1 MSSELLRKYIDLFEE
16 QKPYRVDVTGYN
28 IPPPPYAVFIGDS
41 IAFGLSSTMMTNTRA
56 DAAVGL
62 SSNAIANRVARNE
75 KVQRAEWAIISAGT
89 NDFATDQGNPTALES
104 NLALI
109 RTGLKVRQFAVDDTD
124 RRNRSRIGT
133 GYVWLGPYNEQA
145 NAVVK
150 KFADSKGDTF
160 IDLRTF
166 PPDRLG
172 IHPARYSDVMISIR
186 KQTKLGPTDPNYDHS
201 WNYGS
206 EKPQGSP
213 ALLPDSE
220 RDPAPATGTKP
231 PAGGGGA
238 PPVAGTQ
245 TTTKAPAPAPGNAD
259 PVEKT
264 EPPKDIK
271 QYKDKVKKLK
281 IDFQTKFDRSLPITS
296 EERTR
301 AEQKNLYDRWLKKE
315 PGIYIPINPD
325 NHPGREIFHNTAIDV
340 SPALSRDEEAWMKE
354 QGWVRTIPEKD
365 PPHYEY
371 KGKWDETPAPAPTP
385 AVTPNQE
392 KPVTPLI
399 KPEDLDR
406 LGDILKK
413 LPKKESHDKLS
424 MLKNINQRSP
434 QEQMQLW
441 QAVVIAEAPA
451 REPTFN
457 PDAFDPPPDL
467 DPNPATPSQPKA
479 RIIPD
484 GAKFAVV
491 SPAGQRF
498 GGFDS
503 QRQAW
508 EWIAEPKN
516 YRMLYPNSTN
526 WIGGTPPAPS
536 GRKPLSNWDRI
547 MKTPV
552 GKFTKAFTAAAA
564 LGGTAYSVYDRNR
577 AIDLSGLS
585 PDDQRFFNSIMPALK
600 TFYKD
605 PEKYAK
611 DYKDSPE
618 QIKKLKNYIIQLKQ
632 RPGGNNV
639 FPPSDV
645 WDAWMKTQP
654 NTQ

>member
-166 PPDRLG
+166 LPDRLG

-213 ALLPDSE
+213 ALLPSSE

-245 TTTKAPAPAPGNAD
+245 TTTKPPAPAPA
-259 PVEKT
+259 EKT
-264 EPPKDIK
+264 EPPTDIK

-371 KGKWDETPAPAPTP
+371 KGKWDEAPTP

-399 KPEDLDR
+399 KPEDFDR
-406 LGDILKK
+406 LDDILKK

-434 QEQMQLW
+434 QEQMQIW
-441 QAVVIAEAPA
+441 QSVVIAEAPA

-536 GRKPLSNWDRI
+536 GLRPLSVYDKFKRI
-547 MKTPV
+547 MDTP
-552 GKFTKAFTAAAA
+552 GGRGAKAMAIAAA
-564 LGGTAYSVYDRNR
+564 LAGTADSVYDRNR

-605 PEKYAK
+605 PEKYA
-611 DYKDSPE
+611 YTPE

-632 RPGGNNV
+632 RSGGNNV

-645 WDAWMKTQP
+645 WDAWIKTQP

>member
-16 QKPYRVDVTGYN
+16 RKPYRVEITGHN
-28 IPPPPYAVFIGDS
+28 APAPPYAVFIGDS
-41 IAFGLSSTMMTNTRA
+41 IAFGLSSRMMTNTRA

-109 RTGLKVRQFAVDDTD
+109 RTGLKVRQFGDGDD
-124 RRNRSRIGT
+124 RRNRPRIGT

-150 KFADSKGDTF
+150 KFALSKGDTF

-166 PPDRLG
+166 LPDRLG
-172 IHPARYSDVMISIR
+172 IHPASYSDVMISIR
-186 KQTKLGPTDPNYDHS
+186 KETKLGPTDPNYDHS

-206 EKPQGSP
+206 EKPKDSP
-213 ALLPDSE
+213 ALLPSSE
-220 RDPAPATGTKP
+220 RDPANGPAPATGTKP
-231 PAGGGGA
+231 PAPAPAGGGGA

-245 TTTKAPAPAPGNAD
+245 TTTKPPAPANT
-259 PVEKT
+259 ET

-301 AEQKNLYDRWLKKE
+301 AEQQSLYNRWLKKE

-340 SPALSRDEEAWMKE
+340 SPALSRDEEAWMNE

-399 KPEDLDR
+399 KPEDIDR

-434 QEQMQLW
+434 QEQMQIW
-441 QAVVIAEAPA
+441 QSVVIAEAPA

-508 EWIAEPKN
+508 EWIEKPDN

-526 WIGGTPPAPS
+526 WIGGTPP

-564 LGGTAYSVYDRNR
+564 LAGTAFSVYDRNR
-577 AIDLSGLS
+577 DIDLSGLS
-585 PDDQRFFNSIMPALK
+585 PAEQRFVKSIMPSLK

-611 DYKDSPE
+611 AYEEQPE

-632 RPGGNNV
+632 ISGGNNV

>member
-41 IAFGLSSTMMTNTRA
+41 IAFGLSSTMMTNTRG

-62 SSNAIANRVARNE
+62 SSNAIAARVARNE

-150 KFADSKGDTF
+150 KFALSKGDTF

-186 KQTKLGPTDPNYDHS
+186 KETKLGPTDPNYDHS

-213 ALLPDSE
+213 ALLPSSE

-238 PPVAGTQ
+238 PPIAGTQ
-245 TTTKAPAPAPGNAD
+245 TTTKPPAPAPADTD

-340 SPALSRDEEAWMKE
+340 SPALSRDEEEWMNE

-371 KGKWDETPAPAPTP
+371 KGKWDETPAPAETP
-385 AVTPNQE
+385 KEE
-392 KPVTPLI
+392 KPVPPLI
-399 KPEDLDR
+399 NPKVIDQ

-434 QEQMQLW
+434 QEQMQIW

-451 REPTFN
+451 RIDRTFDPPFD
-457 PDAFDPPPDL
+457 PDAFDPIDS
-467 DPNPATPSQPKA
+467 DGPATPSQPRA

-484 GAKFAVV
+484 GAKFAIVA
-491 SPAGQRF
+491 PNGQRF
-498 GGFDS
+498 GDFDS
-503 QRQAW
+503 QRAAMKW
-508 EWIAEPKN
+508 MEKPDN

-536 GRKPLSNWDRI
+536 GLRPLSGYDKFKRI
-547 MKTPV
+547 MNTPG
-552 GKFTKAFTAAAA
+552 GKGATAVAAAAA
-564 LGGTAYSVYDRNR
+564 LAGSAYSVYDNFR

-585 PDDQRFFNSIMPALK
+585 PAEQQYVKNSMPGLK
-600 TFYKD
+600 AFYKD

-611 DYKDSPE
+611 EYSPE
-618 QIKKLKNYIIQLKQ
+618 QIKKLKNNIIQLKQ
-632 RPGGNNV
+632 RSGGNNV

>member
-28 IPPPPYAVFIGDS
+28 TPAPTYAVFIGDS
-41 IAFGLSSTMMTNTRA
+41 IAFGLSSHMMTNTRT

-75 KVQRAEWAIISAGT
+75 KVQKAVWAIVSAGT

-109 RTGLKVRQFAVDDTD
+109 RTGLKARQ
-124 RRNRSRIGT
+124 
-133 GYVWLGPYNEQA
+133 YVWLGPYNEQA

-150 KFADSKGDTF
+150 KFALSKGDTF

-186 KQTKLGPTDPNYDHS
+186 KTTKLGSTDPNYDHS

-206 EKPQGSP
+206 EDPKDSP
-213 ALLPDSE
+213 ALVPSSE
-220 RDPAPATGTKP
+220 RDPANGPAVGAGPKP
-231 PAGGGGA
+231 PA
-238 PPVAGTQ
+238 PT
-245 TTTKAPAPAPGNAD
+245 NAD

-264 EPPKDIK
+264 GPPKDIR

-281 IDFQTKFDRSLPITS
+281 IDFQTKFDRPLPITS

-301 AEQKNLYDRWLKKE
+301 AEQQDLYDRWVKKE
-315 PGIYIPINPD
+315 PGIYIPINPA

-340 SPALSRDEEAWMKE
+340 SPALSRDEEAWMNQ
-354 QGWVRTIPEKD
+354 QGWVRTMPEKD

-371 KGKWDETPAPAPTP
+371 KDKWDESPAPAP
-385 AVTPNQE
+385 AVKPNQE

-399 KPEDLDR
+399 KPEVIDR
-406 LGDILKK
+406 LDDILKK

-441 QAVVIAEAPA
+441 QAVVIAEAPD
-451 REPTFN
+451 RIDPTFEPSTN
-457 PDAFDPPPDL
+457 WMGGTDGTATG
-467 DPNPATPSQPKA
+467 PATPSQLKA
-479 RIIPD
+479 RIIKD
-484 GAKFAVV
+484 GAGFAIVA
-491 SPAGQRF
+491 PNGQRF
-498 GGFDS
+498 AGFADLK
-503 QRQAW
+503 QVKDW
-508 EWIAEPKN
+508 MDKPDN
-516 YRMLYPNSTN
+516 YRMLYP
-526 WIGGTPPAPS
+526 TPPAPS
-536 GRKPLSNWDRI
+536 GLRPLSSYDKFKRI
-547 MKTPV
+547 MNTPG
-552 GKFTKAFTAAAA
+552 GKGAKAGATAAA
-564 LGGTAYSVYDRNR
+564 LGGAVYSVYDNFRD
-577 AIDLSGLS
+577 IDLSDLPPES
-585 PDDQRFFNSIMPALK
+585 QQYVKSIMPALK

-605 PEKYAK
+605 PEQYAK
-611 DYKDSPE
+611 DYSPE
-618 QIKKLKNYIIQLKQ
+618 QIKKLKNNIIQLKQ
-632 RPGGNNV
+632 RSGGNNV

-645 WDAWMKTQP
+645 WDAWMKTQS

>member
-109 RTGLKVRQFAVDDTD
+109 RTGLKARQ
-124 RRNRSRIGT
+124 
-133 GYVWLGPYNEQA
+133 YVWLGPYNEQA

-150 KFADSKGDTF
+150 KFALSKGDTF

-213 ALLPDSE
+213 ALLPSSE

-245 TTTKAPAPAPGNAD
+245 TTTKPPAPAPANTD

-371 KGKWDETPAPAPTP
+371 KGKWDEAPTP

-399 KPEDLDR
+399 KPEDFDR
-406 LGDILKK
+406 LDDILKK

-441 QAVVIAEAPA
+441 QSVVIAEAPA

-536 GRKPLSNWDRI
+536 GLRPLSVYDKFKRI
-547 MKTPV
+547 MDTP
-552 GKFTKAFTAAAA
+552 GGRGAKAMAIAAA
-564 LGGTAYSVYDRNR
+564 LAGTADSVYDRNR

-585 PDDQRFFNSIMPALK
+585 PGEQAFVKNAMPALK

-611 DYKDSPE
+611 VYSPE

-645 WDAWMKTQP
+645 WDAWIKTQP

>member
-16 QKPYRVDVTGYN
+16 QKPYRVDVSGYN
-28 IPPPPYAVFIGDS
+28 LPAPTYAVFIGDS
-41 IAFGLSSTMMTNTRA
+41 IAFGLSSEMMTNTRT

-75 KVQRAEWAIISAGT
+75 KVQKAVWAIVSAGT

-109 RTGLKVRQFAVDDTD
+109 RTGLKARQ
-124 RRNRSRIGT
+124 
-133 GYVWLGPYNEQA
+133 YVWLGPYNEQA

-150 KFADSKGDTF
+150 KFALSKGDTF

-186 KQTKLGPTDPNYDHS
+186 KQTKLGSTDPNYDHS
-201 WNYGS
+201 WNYGT
-206 EKPQGSP
+206 EDPKDSP
-213 ALLPDSE
+213 ALLPPSNKAAA
-220 RDPAPATGTKP
+220 PAPAGGTAAP
-231 PAGGGGA
+231 APAPAPAPAGGTAA

-245 TTTKAPAPAPGNAD
+245 TTTKPLAPANTD

-301 AEQKNLYDRWLKKE
+301 AEQQSLYNRWLKKE

-371 KGKWDETPAPAPTP
+371 KGKWDETPAPAPT
-385 AVTPNQE
+385 VTPTQE

-399 KPEDLDR
+399 KPEVIDR
-406 LGDILKK
+406 LDDILKK

-441 QAVVIAEAPA
+441 QAVVIAEAPD
-451 REPTFN
+451 RIDPTFEPTLE
-457 PDAFDPPPDL
+457 PTL
-467 DPNPATPSQPKA
+467 DSDGPATPSQPKA
-479 RIIPD
+479 RIIPA

-491 SPAGQRF
+491 APNGQRF

-503 QRQAW
+503 QRAAM

-536 GRKPLSNWDRI
+536 GLRPLSGYDKFKRI
-547 MKTPV
+547 MNTPG
-552 GKFTKAFTAAAA
+552 GKGAKAGAMAAA
-564 LGGTAYSVYDRNR
+564 LAGTAYSVYDNFRD
-577 AIDLSGLS
+577 IDLSDLPPES
-585 PDDQRFFNSIMPALK
+585 QRYVKSIMPSLK

-611 DYKDSPE
+611 DYSPE
-618 QIKKLKNYIIQLKQ
+618 QIKKLKNNIIQLKQ
-632 RPGGNNV
+632 RSGGNNV

>member
-16 QKPYRVDVTGYN
+16 QKPYRVEITG
-28 IPPPPYAVFIGDS
+28 IAPPPAPPYAVFIGDS

-150 KFADSKGDTF
+150 KFALSKGDTF

-186 KQTKLGPTDPNYDHS
+186 KETKLGPTDPNYDHS

-213 ALLPDSE
+213 ALLPSSE

-245 TTTKAPAPAPGNAD
+245 TTTKPPAPAPANTD

-371 KGKWDETPAPAPTP
+371 KGKWDEAPTP

-399 KPEDLDR
+399 KPEDFDR
-406 LGDILKK
+406 LDDILKK

-441 QAVVIAEAPA
+441 QSVVIAEAPA

-536 GRKPLSNWDRI
+536 GRKPLSVYDKFKRI
-547 MKTPV
+547 MDTP
-552 GKFTKAFTAAAA
+552 GGRGAKAMAIAAA
-564 LGGTAYSVYDRNR
+564 LAGTADSVYDNNR
-577 AIDLSGLS
+577 DIDLSGLS
-585 PDDQRFFNSIMPALK
+585 PGEQAFVKNAMPALK

-611 DYKDSPE
+611 VYSPE

-632 RPGGNNV
+632 LPGGNNV

-645 WDAWMKTQP
+645 WDAWIKTQP